1 LQARIT
7 EASFDHSNS
16 IVQLIGIELN
26 QKKKLQLLM
35 LKTYYMKVI
44 LTCFKASGSD
54 LGIFS
59 FTGSFDGFFLTTS
72 LLAVVLTGFA
82 FALVTGLTGRP
93 KASCF
98 ALARN

>member
-1 LQARIT
+1 
-7 EASFDHSNS
+7 
-16 IVQLIGIELN
+16 
-26 QKKKLQLLM
+26 M